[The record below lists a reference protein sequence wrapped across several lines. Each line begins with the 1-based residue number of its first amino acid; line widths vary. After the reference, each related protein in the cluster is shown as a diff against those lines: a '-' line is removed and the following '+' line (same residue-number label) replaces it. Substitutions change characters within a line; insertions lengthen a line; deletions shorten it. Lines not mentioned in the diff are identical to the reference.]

1 MTHWNWNV
9 KVSDRP
15 VGLTRDNGWQAGVR
29 RTLPLS
35 PEKAWDFLLS
45 PDAVN
50 IWLGGRNPIAADG
63 KFKLPDGTRCEI
75 TVFQPASHLRMR
87 WQPPDYAQ
95 PAILQVRLLP
105 AGKKTVLA
113 FHQEKLPD
121 AAARKQRLVFYRTAL
136 ARLAELMG
144 QR

>member
-63 KFKLPDGTRCEI
+63 KFRLPDGTRCEI

-95 PAILQVRLLP
+95 PAVLQVRLIPLV
-105 AGKKTVLA
+105 GKPSSL
-113 FHQEKLPD
+113 FI
-121 AAARKQRLVFYRTAL
+121 RKNCRTRLRASSAWFFTGLR
-136 ARLAELMG
+136 
-144 QR
+144 

>member
-1 MTHWNWNV
+1 M

-15 VGLTRDNGWQAGVR
+15 VGLTRDSGWQAGVR
-29 RTLPLS
+29 RTLSIP

-45 PDAVN
+45 PESVCV
-50 IWLGGRNPIAADG
+50 WLGGKNSLDAEAN
-63 KFKLPDGTRCEI
+63 FNLPDGTRCEI

-105 AGKKTVLA
+105 VGGKTVIA

-121 AAARKQRLVFYRTAL
+121 AAARKQRLAFYRTAL
-136 ARLAELMG
+136 ARLAELTG
-144 QR
+144 QS